1 MLENK
6 NEGRINGNGNGIQ
19 YRNAQYRNVKYT
31 PLFASLQKDVRFCAS
46 SLPWETSLLPIC
58 LREFADRGINKLE
71 REVISI
77 LVNKQ

>member
-6 NEGRINGNGNGIQ
+6 NEERINGNENGTQ

-46 SLPWETSLLPIC
+46 TLPWETSSLLI
-58 LREFADRGINKLE
+58 A
-71 REVISI
+71 S
-77 LVNKQ
+77 VNLQIVE

>member
-6 NEGRINGNGNGIQ
+6 NEERINGNENGTQ

-46 SLPWETSLLPIC
+46 TLP
-58 LREFADRGINKLE
+58 
-71 REVISI
+71 
-77 LVNKQ
+77 